1 MMPEIF
7 TLSSFF
13 TLRDAFAGAFLLLA
27 WAISGYVIE
36 HAPKRRPSMHML
48 MQSYRLSWM
57 QEMCLR
63 DVRIFDTNILNTL
76 RQGPSFFGSA
86 CMIAIGG
93 GLALLGQTDRLVS
106 VAQDL
111 NVDGASLRV
120 VWEAKILLVVII
132 LASAFLKFVWSHR
145 LFGYCAVVMASVPNL
160 GPEGVTEEMHEIARK
175 AGYLNIYAARS
186 FNRGLRA
193 VYFALA
199 GLSWLLGP
207 EALVVATLF
216 TLFTLYRR
224 EFNSQSRAVVLGL
237 R

>member
-1 MMPEIF
+1 MPEF
-7 TLSSFF
+7 ANLSNFF
-13 TLRDAFAGAFLLLA
+13 TLRDALAAGFLLLS
-27 WAISGYVIE
+27 WAVSGYLIE
-36 HAPKRRPSMHML
+36 HAPKHRPSMHML

-57 QEMCLR
+57 QEMCRR
-63 DVRIFDTNILNTL
+63 DVRIFDTNILSTL

-111 NVDGASLRV
+111 NVEGASLRV
-120 VWEAKILLVVII
+120 VWEAKILLVIVI

-160 GPEGVTEEMHEIARK
+160 DGGGVTEDMNEIARK

-207 EALVVATLF
+207 EALVIATVF

-224 EFNSQSRAVVLGL
+224 EFNSQSRAVVLA
-237 R
+237 RR